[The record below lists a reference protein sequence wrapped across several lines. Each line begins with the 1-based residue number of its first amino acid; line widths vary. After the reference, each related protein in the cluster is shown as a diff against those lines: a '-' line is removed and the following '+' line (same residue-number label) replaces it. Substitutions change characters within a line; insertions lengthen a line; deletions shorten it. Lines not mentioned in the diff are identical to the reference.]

1 MESNSDKL
9 FIDIRSMDTSALTW
23 EDYAEM
29 VLVAINNKI
38 KNFIF
43 SNDDIDY
50 KFYAETRFNNMVSQA
65 KIKLGISGRTIDFI
79 QNKLNVHYAVNPIFP
94 LRFSSLLSSL
104 GQKAIQ
110 SAYVIWNEN
119 EIDNSFESLLELIS
133 LKKHEKIKELGISV
147 TLKNYESVV
156 DKTNSFE
163 NIDYVVIRGNYK
175 QFVNVTFPK
184 NLKVIYSPIIYKHI
198 FSMVNLLFKPNQVL
212 KSKFEKDLKL
222 KELIQE
228 FLNKY
233 SINGL
238 INSLSDQGVSGVI
251 MYADNPDV
259 LKSIIKNAENG
270 SNIVPNELIRRIQ
283 LIKENYEG

>member
-198 FSMVNLLFKPNQVL
+198 FLWLTFYSNQ
-212 KSKFEKDLKL
+212 
-222 KELIQE
+222 
-228 FLNKY
+228 
-233 SINGL
+233 
-238 INSLSDQGVSGVI
+238 
-251 MYADNPDV
+251 
-259 LKSIIKNAENG
+259 
-270 SNIVPNELIRRIQ
+270 IRF
-283 LIKENYEG
+283 

>member
-9 FIDIRSMDTSALTW
+9 FIDVRSMDTSALTW

-29 VLVAINNKI
+29 VLVAINSKI

-65 KIKLGISGRTIDFI
+65 KIKLGISGKTIDFI
-79 QNKLNVHYAVNPIFP
+79 QNKLNVHYAINPIFP

-104 GQKAIQ
+104 GQKTIQ

-119 EIDNSFESLLELIS
+119 KIDSSYESLLELIS
-133 LKKHEKIKELGISV
+133 LKKKTKINELGISV
-147 TLKNYESVV
+147 THKNYESVV
-156 DKTNSFE
+156 DKTNGFE
-163 NIDYVVIRGNYK
+163 NIDYVVIRDDYK
-175 QFVNVTFPK
+175 QFLNVTFPK
-184 NLKVIYSPIIYKHI
+184 SIKVIYSPTIYKYI
-198 FSMVNLLFKPNQVL
+198 FSMVNILFKPNQIL

-228 FLNKY
+228 FLNQY
-233 SINGL
+233 SISGL
-238 INSLSDQGVSGVI
+238 INNLSDQGVSGVI
-251 MYADNPDV
+251 MYADNPDI
-259 LKSIIKNAENG
+259 LKLIIKDTENN
-270 SNIVPNELIRRIQ
+270 SNIVPNELIRRVQ